1 MYDYPATVVRV
12 VDGDTVHLSVDLG
25 FYVELHDRSVRI
37 AHIDAPELSTDAG
50 KAAKAYAQG
59 LLGVGSQVTLLSH
72 ELDKY
77 GRVLGSLTLSDGRD
91 FGKAMIDAEQAVPYE
106 GGTR

>member
-1 MYDYPATVVRV
+1 MYDYASTVVRV
-12 VDGDTVHLSVDLG
+12 VDGDSVHLNADLG
-25 FYVELHDRSVRI
+25 FYIELHDRSVRI

-50 KAAKAYAQG
+50 KAAKTYAQE
-59 LLGVGSQVTLLSH
+59 LLPVGSRVTLYSH

-77 GRVLGSLTLSDGRD
+77 GRVLGTITLADGRD
-91 FGKAMIDAEQAVPYE
+91 FGTVMLEAGQAVPYE

>member
-37 AHIDAPELSTDAG
+37 AHIDAPELTTDAG
-50 KAAKAYAQG
+50 KTAKIYAQE
-59 LLGVGSQVTLLSH
+59 LLPVGSRVTLYSH

-77 GRVLGSLTLSDGRD
+77 GRVLGTITLADGRD
-91 FGKAMIDAEQAVPYE
+91 FGQTMIDAGQ
-106 GGTR
+106 

>member
-1 MYDYPATVVRV
+1 MYDYASTVVRV

-37 AHIDAPELSTDAG
+37 AHINAPELSTEEG

-59 LLGVGSQVTLLSH
+59 LLAPGDKVTLLSH

-77 GRVLGSLTLSDGRD
+77 GRVLGTITLADGRD
-91 FGKAMIDAEQAVPYE
+91 FGGLMLAANQAVPYE
-106 GGTR
+106 GGAR

>member
-1 MYDYPATVVRV
+1 MYDYPATVLRV
-12 VDGDTVHLSVDLG
+12 VDGDTVHLDVDLG
-25 FYVELHDRSVRI
+25 FFIELHDRSVRI

-50 KAAKAYAQG
+50 KAARDFAQ
-59 LLGVGSQVTLLSH
+59 TLLPVGTAVVLISH

-77 GRVLGSLTLSDGRD
+77 GRVLGTITLPDGRD
-91 FGKAMIDAEQAVPYE
+91 FGQVMLATDHAVPYE